1 MYAKSFAG
9 AFLVAALSG
18 CPGSVSGT
26 VSGIGLTVSDTI
38 FYPVKDN
45 AGKTTNLIIL
55 LADKGNLCSMLKA
68 NRQPKSATGLQIVF
82 YRWGTDNTV
91 LAPDTGD
98 YTVVPGGTSV
108 SNGGNYAMAS
118 FMHFDANCS
127 NTLSADAAAG
137 KSGLVKLT
145 SVNSAVNGSASGS
158 FDITFGTDRVTGG
171 FSGAYCDMG
180 SLPNNPSCE

>member
-38 FYPVKDN
+38 FYPAKDT
-45 AGKTTNLIIL
+45 AGKTTSLSVL
-55 LADKGNLCSMLKA
+55 LADKGNLCSTLKA
-68 NRQPKSATGLQIVF
+68 NRRPRSSTGMLITFFRLATDF
-82 YRWGTDNTV
+82 TV
-91 LAPDTGD
+91 LAPDIGD
-98 YTVVPGGTSV
+98 YTVVPGGTKV
-108 SNGGNYAMAS
+108 ATGGNYAVAS
-118 FMHFDANCS
+118 FLHVDANCS
-127 NTLSADAAAG
+127 NTLSDEAAAG

-171 FSGAYCDMG
+171 FSGAYCDIG
-180 SLPNNPSCE
+180 TLPENPSCE